1 MCTKLSGKSTERVYG
16 LDTVG
21 ESAVG
26 EGEDVLVGGGA
37 KALLTEAGN
46 LADGMLGVGRK
57 REKTL

>member
-16 LDTVG
+16 LVTVG

-37 KALLTEAGN
+37 EALLTEAGN
-46 LADGMLGVGRK
+46 LADGMLGG
-57 REKTL
+57 